1 VIYEINRV
9 LNPNKELILQ
19 IYFSNP
25 LILILFTS
33 LAVILSFF
41 IHKLLLKYSAGF
53 GMKNHESEGQIRWT
67 NSVKPSVGGVGI
79 FLLFLFGISVGLMSL
94 QSELFADPRFSG
106 LVWASLLGFVIGL
119 MDDVYQISPTQ
130 KFTGQILCA
139 VVLYYSGVFIEISS
153 LPIVNFIISVF
164 WVIGIM
170 NSINML
176 DNMDGISGVTISG
189 ILLSMISVMYF
200 TGTIT
205 ISYAMLILGVIGG
218 LIGFLSFNW
227 NPAKIYLG
235 DTGTQFLGVFLA
247 GLAMLFLW
255 NIQPNEGFVLFNAS
269 QLIIPVMVFALPII
283 DTATVFIR
291 RIWRGQSPFI
301 GGRDHTTH
309 NLAIFGVQE
318 SKVPLIFA
326 SVNVCTLIMVSIISV
341 CMADWNSLCALCGIV
356 YIMSLFLSIQVVYL
370 FNQRRKVKSLTSSKN

>member
-1 VIYEINRV
+1 MIYEINRV

-205 ISYAMLILGVIGG
+205 VSYAMLILGVIGG

-255 NIQPNEGFVLFNAS
+255 NIQPNEGFAFFNAS
-269 QLIIPVMVFALPII
+269 QLIIPVMVFVLPII
-283 DTATVFIR
+283 DTTTVFIR

-309 NLAIFGVQE
+309 NLAIFGIQE

-326 SVNVCTLIMVSIISV
+326 SVNACTLVMVSIISV

-356 YIMSLFLSIQVVYL
+356 YVLSLFLCIQVVYL
-370 FNQRRKVKSLTSSKN
+370 FNQRRKVKNWTSSKN

>member
-1 VIYEINRV
+1 MIYEINRV

-326 SVNVCTLIMVSIISV
+326 LVNVCTLIMVSIISV

>member
-326 SVNVCTLIMVSIISV
+326 LVNVCTLIMVSIISV

>member
-1 VIYEINRV
+1 MIYEINRV